1 MTWQAI
7 ATLIAIVVGAG
18 VGLIY
23 DGIRLSRAIIGIRY
37 TDRLS
42 RRFFAVHFPLIGTL
56 PQREAPQR
64 KRREFFISLYVAMGD
79 VLFFLLASVA
89 TVVFLYHAND
99 GIVRWYL
106 LLGLFLGFLLYYVTV
121 GKITVNIFEVIT
133 LSLRILLAYVAYF
146 TVRPLV
152 FVIRV
157 LSRTLDHIWHV
168 AYRRYQIFVMK
179 KYTKKIEKALD
190 KFSSIM

>member
-1 MTWQAI
+1 MEISMTWQAI

-42 RRFFAVHFPLIGTL
+42 RRFSTVHFPLIGIL
-56 PQREAPQR
+56 PQKEAPQR

-89 TVVFLYHAND
+89 TVVYLYHAND

-106 LLGLFLGFLLYYVTV
+106 LSGLFLGFLLYQDY
-121 GKITVNIFEVIT
+121 
-133 LSLRILLAYVAYF
+133 LRL
-146 TVRPLV
+146 R
-152 FVIRV
+152 
-157 LSRTLDHIWHV
+157 
-168 AYRRYQIFVMK
+168 
-179 KYTKKIEKALD
+179 
-190 KFSSIM
+190 

>member
-1 MTWQAI
+1 MTWQAV

-23 DGIRLSRAIIGIRY
+23 DGIRLSRAIVGIRY

-42 RRFFAVHFPLIGTL
+42 RRFSTVHFPLIGIL
-56 PQREAPQR
+56 PQKEAPQR

-89 TVVFLYHAND
+89 TVVYLYHAND

-106 LLGLFLGFLLYYVTV
+106 LSGLFLGFLLYYVTV
-121 GKITVNIFEVIT
+121 GKITVNLFEVIT
-133 LSLRILLAYVAYF
+133 LAFRVLLAYVAYF
-146 TVRPLV
+146 TVRPLT
-152 FVIRV
+152 FVLRM
-157 LSRTLDHIWHV
+157 LSRGLARLWHA
-168 AYRRYQIFVMK
+168 AYGRYQIFVMK
-179 KYTKKIEKALD
+179 KYTKKIEKTLD
-190 KFSSIM
+190 KFPSIM